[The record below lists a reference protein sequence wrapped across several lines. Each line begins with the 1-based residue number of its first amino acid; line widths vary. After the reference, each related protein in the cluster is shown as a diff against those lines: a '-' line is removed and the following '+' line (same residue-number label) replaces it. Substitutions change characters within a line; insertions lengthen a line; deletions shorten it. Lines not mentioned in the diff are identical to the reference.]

1 MPNPLSAVPRHVG
14 SSLTTLTSVIK
25 GSAEEE
31 IKRALITKQR
41 RLQLAELMGTPGS
54 KDEAGAT
61 PKPEQADG
69 FAKQM
74 VEKIVQN
81 IQLFVNKV
89 HLRYEDSISSEVRPP
104 MRPFSIHALPR

>member
-1 MPNPLSAVPRHVG
+1 
-14 SSLTTLTSVIK
+14 
-25 GSAEEE
+25 
-31 IKRALITKQR
+31 
-41 RLQLAELMGTPGS
+41 MGTPGS

-89 HLRYEDSISSEVRPP
+89 HLRYEDSISSEVRP
-104 MRPFSIHALPR
+104 H